1 MSFASF
7 AVIWLGFNLLFGT
20 LSAYVASRWGRDPF
34 GWLLLGAV
42 LGPLGFLLLVA
53 MHADDARRSRHLL
66 AERAVER
73 GARAGLRVLVPTDGS
88 IGSAKAVQYVVE
100 RLRNTLGEVT
110 VISVLP
116 MEMANGTTKP
126 EASPRRQRLE
136 EEIQGHLG
144 ATSATLRAA
153 GITCTQMVRFGDP
166 ADEIVRLAGEGG
178 FDMIVMGRRGRGPVA
193 RLLLGSVC
201 EKVIRSASCAVTVVG

>member
-7 AVIWLGFNLLFGT
+7 AVIWLGFNLLFGA
-20 LSAYVASRWGRDPF
+20 LSAYTASRWGRDPF

-53 MHADDARRSRHLL
+53 MHADDARRSRQLL

-73 GARAGLRVLVPTDGS
+73 GARAGLRVLVATDGS
-88 IGSAKAVQYVVE
+88 ICSAKAVQYVVE

-110 VISVLP
+110 VVSVLP
-116 MEMANGTTKP
+116 LEMANGTAKP
-126 EASPRRQRLE
+126 EDSPRRQRLE
-136 EEIQGHLG
+136 EEIQGQLG
-144 ATSATLRAA
+144 ATCATLRAA
-153 GITCTQMVRFGDP
+153 GITCSKMVRFGDP
-166 ADEIVRLAGEGG
+166 ADEIVRLAEEGG

-193 RLLLGSVC
+193 KLLLGSVS
-201 EKVIRSASCAVTVVG
+201 EKVVRSASCAVAVVG